1 MLSKVQKKSELEKI
15 ESNILCKLNQIPNF
29 NSDLYQP
36 LSLAIQMINLKKQDI
51 YNSNQFIINILLA
64 SASLITALV
73 FGIIQLCK

>member
-36 LSLAIQMINLKKQDI
+36 LSLAIQMINTTTKI
-51 YNSNQFIINILLA
+51 H
-64 SASLITALV
+64 
-73 FGIIQLCK
+73 GICTHPAT